1 MTEYRLLTGRGT
13 AIVVSEQAREHVA
26 RHGGRVTAREHN
38 R

>member
-1 MTEYRLLTGRGT
+1 MTEYRLSTGRGT

-26 RHGGRVTAREHN
+26 RHDGRITAREGN